1 MDDFLK
7 RRQEARQ
14 RAAAFWQSWQWEQPW
29 QASGGCVALVNSGNY
44 LLHHYF
50 PGVFLQAVS
59 DYVVDAG
66 AKFQV
71 AFSSGGRLEPMA
83 DAVLLAEAAP
93 PGLPFGVQ
101 ALLRRCR
108 AAELPQRK
116 AGFGKTQLSGS
127 QFQVACA
134 PGSDGL
140 VHLRVFVNDNPAG
153 TDADDRRLA
162 VWLLLAQALG
172 QWDLNVKTGY
182 VELVEQP
189 PRGAL
194 PLAELPAAFDQLWR
208 AQLGH
213 NGVYPSGEAEFR
225 VYGSENDDGEPA
237 KILVRNESAASLLGR
252 ADLAW
257 CLSVRCEVY
266 DDMSQALAQELA
278 HEFSGCVGQHEQGIL
293 TAMLADAEKG
303 EYTAFAMVAE
313 PEGLWE
319 KVREITARYERL
331 DAQANCVFDPSW
343 RHYRLQ
349 G

>member
-7 RRQEARQ
+7 RRREARQ
-14 RAAAFWQSWQWEQPW
+14 RAAVFWQSWQWERPW
-29 QASGGCVALVNSGNY
+29 QAGGGVALVNSGNY

-50 PGVFLQAVS
+50 PGVFLQAVP
-59 DYVVDAG
+59 DA
-66 AKFQV
+66 AAEFQV

-83 DAVLLAEAAP
+83 DAMLLAEAAP

-101 ALLRRCR
+101 ALLRRCP
-108 AAELPQRK
+108 AAELPQRT
-116 AGFGKTQLSGS
+116 AGFGQTQLCGS

-134 PGSDGL
+134 PGEDGL
-140 VHLRVFVNDNPAG
+140 VHLQVFVNDNPIG

-172 QWDLNVKTGY
+172 QWDLNVKTGHI
-182 VELVEQP
+182 EITEQP
-189 PRGAL
+189 PQGAL
-194 PLAELPAAFDQLWR
+194 PLAELPEAFDKLWR
-208 AQLGH
+208 ARMGH
-213 NGVYPSGEAEFR
+213 NGVYPGGEAEFR
-225 VYGSENDDGEPA
+225 VYGAENDDGEPA
-237 KILVRNESAASLLGR
+237 RILVRNESAASLLGR

-266 DDMSQALAQELA
+266 DDMSQALARELA
-278 HEFSGCVGQHEQGIL
+278 QEFSGCVGRREQGIL
-293 TAMLADAEKG
+293 TAMLSDAEKG

-319 KVREITARYERL
+319 KVWEITARYERL
-331 DAQANCVFDPSW
+331 DARADCVFDPSW
-343 RHYRLQ
+343 RYYRLQ

>member
-1 MDDFLK
+1 M
-7 RRQEARQ
+7 
-14 RAAAFWQSWQWEQPW
+14 
-29 QASGGCVALVNSGNY
+29 
-44 LLHHYF
+44 H
-50 PGVFLQAVS
+50 LQ
-59 DYVVDAG
+59 
-66 AKFQV
+66 
-71 AFSSGGRLEPMA
+71 
-83 DAVLLAEAAP
+83 
-93 PGLPFGVQ
+93 
-101 ALLRRCR
+101 
-108 AAELPQRK
+108 
-116 AGFGKTQLSGS
+116 
-127 QFQVACA
+127 
-134 PGSDGL
+134 
-140 VHLRVFVNDNPAG
+140 VFVNDNPDG

-182 VELVEQP
+182 VELVGQP
-189 PRGAL
+189 LQGAL
-194 PLAELPAAFDQLWR
+194 PLAELPVAFDQLWR
-208 AQLGH
+208 TQLGH
-213 NGVYPSGEAEFR
+213 NGVYPGGEAEFR
-225 VYGSENDDGEPA
+225 VYGAENDDGEPA

-331 DAQANCVFDPSW
+331 DARVNCVFDPSW